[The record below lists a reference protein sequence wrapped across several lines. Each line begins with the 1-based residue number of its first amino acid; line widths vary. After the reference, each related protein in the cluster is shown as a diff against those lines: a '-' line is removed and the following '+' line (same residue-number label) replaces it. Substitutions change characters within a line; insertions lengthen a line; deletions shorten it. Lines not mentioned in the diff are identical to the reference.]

1 MKQNEALWKRYMR
14 RGVLGLLLFV
24 LAVLLYLAL
33 APVKIMSSSVF
44 TSPGLTEIRLYVV
57 TNSLL
62 PAGDIENAGNAGN
75 AGNTGNAENTGNAGN
90 AETLARQIVREHQK
104 QNGPRADGVYELRLY
119 RTEVHYILHRE
130 YAYLFCDASGNLLPR
145 PTAGTNLLHSARSAP
160 SLLPE
165 KPV

>member
-14 RGVLGLLLFV
+14 RGALGLLLFV
-24 LAVLLYLAL
+24 LAVLLYLAF

-62 PAGDIENAGNAGN
+62 PAGDIENAGN
-75 AGNTGNAENTGNAGN
+75 TGNARNAGNAGN

-145 PTAGTNLLHSARSAP
+145 PTAGTDLLHSARSAP

>member
-75 AGNTGNAENTGNAGN
+75 AENTGNTGNAE
-90 AETLARQIVREHQK
+90 TLAHQIVREHQK

-145 PTAGTNLLHSARSAP
+145 PTAGTDLLHSARSAP

>member
-1 MKQNEALWKRYMR
+1 MR

-62 PAGDIENAGNAGN
+62 PAGDMEN
-75 AGNTGNAENTGNAGN
+75 AGNTGNARNAGNAGN

-145 PTAGTNLLHSARSAP
+145 PTAGTDLLHSARSAP

>member
-1 MKQNEALWKRYMR
+1 MR

-62 PAGDIENAGNAGN
+62 PAGDIENAENA
-75 AGNTGNAENTGNAGN
+75 GNAENTGNAGN
-90 AETLARQIVREHQK
+90 AEVLARQIVREHQK

-119 RTEVHYILHRE
+119 RTEVHYILHKE

-145 PTAGTNLLHSARSAP
+145 PTAGTDLLHSARSAP

>member
-1 MKQNEALWKRYMR
+1 MR

-62 PAGDIENAGNAGN
+62 PAGDIENVGNAGNAGN
-75 AGNTGNAENTGNAGN
+75 AGTVGSTGN

-145 PTAGTNLLHSARSAP
+145 PTAGTDLLHSARSAP

>member
-1 MKQNEALWKRYMR
+1 MR

-62 PAGDIENAGNAGN
+62 PAGDIENAGN
-75 AGNTGNAENTGNAGN
+75 TGNARNTGNAGN
-90 AETLARQIVREHQK
+90 AETLAHQIVREHQK

-119 RTEVHYILHRE
+119 RTEVHYILHKE

-145 PTAGTNLLHSARSAP
+145 PTAGTDLLHSARSAP

>member
-62 PAGDIENAGNAGN
+62 PAGDIENAGNA
-75 AGNTGNAENTGNAGN
+75 ENTGNAGN

-119 RTEVHYILHRE
+119 RTEVHYILHKE

-145 PTAGTNLLHSARSAP
+145 PTAGTDLLHSARSAP

>member
-1 MKQNEALWKRYMR
+1 MR

-62 PAGDIENAGNAGN
+62 PAGDIENAGN
-75 AGNTGNAENTGNAGN
+75 TGNARNAGNAGN
-90 AETLARQIVREHQK
+90 AETLAHQIVREHQK

-119 RTEVHYILHRE
+119 RTEVHYILHKE

-145 PTAGTNLLHSARSAP
+145 PTAGTDLLHSARSAP

>member
-1 MKQNEALWKRYMR
+1 MR
-14 RGVLGLLLFV
+14 RGALGLLLFV

-75 AGNTGNAENTGNAGN
+75 ARNTGNAGN

-119 RTEVHYILHRE
+119 RTEVHYILHKE
-130 YAYLFCDASGNLLPR
+130 YAYLFCDASGNLLPH
-145 PTAGTNLLHSARSAP
+145 PTAGTDLLHSARSAP

>member
-14 RGVLGLLLFV
+14 RCVLGLLLFV

-62 PAGDIENAGNAGN
+62 PAGDIENAGN
-75 AGNTGNAENTGNAGN
+75 TGNARNAGNAGN

-119 RTEVHYILHRE
+119 RTEVHYILHKE

-145 PTAGTNLLHSARSAP
+145 PTAGTDLLHSARSAP

>member
-1 MKQNEALWKRYMR
+1 MR
-14 RGVLGLLLFV
+14 RGVPGLLLFV

-62 PAGDIENAGNAGN
+62 PAGDIENAGNT
-75 AGNTGNAENTGNAGN
+75 GNTENTGNAGN

-119 RTEVHYILHRE
+119 RTEVHYILHKE

-145 PTAGTNLLHSARSAP
+145 PTAGTDLLHSARSAP

>member
-1 MKQNEALWKRYMR
+1 MR

-62 PAGDIENAGNAGN
+62 PAGDIENAGN
-75 AGNTGNAENTGNAGN
+75 TGNARNAGNAGN
-90 AETLARQIVREHQK
+90 AETLARQIVR
-104 QNGPRADGVYELRLY
+104 
-119 RTEVHYILHRE
+119 
-130 YAYLFCDASGNLLPR
+130 
-145 PTAGTNLLHSARSAP
+145 
-160 SLLPE
+160 
-165 KPV
+165 

>member
-62 PAGDIENAGNAGN
+62 PAGDIENVGNAGN
-75 AGNTGNAENTGNAGN
+75 AENTENAGN

-145 PTAGTNLLHSARSAP
+145 PTAGTDLLHSARSAP

>member
-1 MKQNEALWKRYMR
+1 MR

-62 PAGDIENAGNAGN
+62 PAGDIENAGN
-75 AGNTGNAENTGNAGN
+75 TGNARNAGNAGN

-119 RTEVHYILHRE
+119 RTEVHYILHKE

-145 PTAGTNLLHSARSAP
+145 PTAGTDLLHSAKSAP

>member
-1 MKQNEALWKRYMR
+1 MR

-62 PAGDIENAGNAGN
+62 PAGDIENAENA
-75 AGNTGNAENTGNAGN
+75 GNAENTGNAGN
-90 AETLARQIVREHQK
+90 AEVLARQIVREHQK

-145 PTAGTNLLHSARSAP
+145 PTAGTDLLHSARSAP

>member
-1 MKQNEALWKRYMR
+1 MR

-62 PAGDIENAGNAGN
+62 PAGDIENAGNAEN
-75 AGNTGNAENTGNAGN
+75 ARNAGNAGN

-145 PTAGTNLLHSARSAP
+145 PTAGTDLLHSARSAP

>member
-1 MKQNEALWKRYMR
+1 MR
-14 RGVLGLLLFV
+14 RGALGLLLFV

-62 PAGDIENAGNAGN
+62 PAGDIENAGN
-75 AGNTGNAENTGNAGN
+75 TGNARNAGNAGN

-145 PTAGTNLLHSARSAP
+145 PTAGTDLLHSARSAP

-165 KPV
+165 KLV

>member
-1 MKQNEALWKRYMR
+1 MR

-75 AGNTGNAENTGNAGN
+75 AENTGNTGNAE
-90 AETLARQIVREHQK
+90 TLAHQIVREHQK

-145 PTAGTNLLHSARSAP
+145 PTAGTDLLHSARSAP

>member
-62 PAGDIENAGNAGN
+62 PAGDIENAGIAE
-75 AGNTGNAENTGNAGN
+75 NAENTGNAGN

-145 PTAGTNLLHSARSAP
+145 PTAGTDLLHSARSAP

>member
-1 MKQNEALWKRYMR
+1 MR

-24 LAVLLYLAL
+24 LAVLLYLVL

-62 PAGDIENAGNAGN
+62 PAGDIENAGN
-75 AGNTGNAENTGNAGN
+75 TGNARNAGNAGN

-104 QNGPRADGVYELRLY
+104 QNGPRGDGVYELRLY

-145 PTAGTNLLHSARSAP
+145 PTAGTDLLHSARSAP

-165 KPV
+165 KLV

>member
-1 MKQNEALWKRYMR
+1 MR

-62 PAGDIENAGNAGN
+62 PAGDIENAGN
-75 AGNTGNAENTGNAGN
+75 TGNARNAGNAGN

-145 PTAGTNLLHSARSAP
+145 PTAGTDLLHSARSAP

>member
-62 PAGDIENAGNAGN
+62 PAGDIENAGN
-75 AGNTGNAENTGNAGN
+75 TGNARNTGNAGN
-90 AETLARQIVREHQK
+90 AETLAHQIVREHQK

-119 RTEVHYILHRE
+119 RTEVHYILHKE

-145 PTAGTNLLHSARSAP
+145 PTAGTDLLHSARSAP

>member
-1 MKQNEALWKRYMR
+1 MR

-75 AGNTGNAENTGNAGN
+75 A
-90 AETLARQIVREHQK
+90 ETLARQIVREHQK

-119 RTEVHYILHRE
+119 RTEVHYILHKE

-145 PTAGTNLLHSARSAP
+145 PTAGTDLLHSARSAP

>member
-1 MKQNEALWKRYMR
+1 MR

-62 PAGDIENAGNAGN
+62 PAGDIENAE
-75 AGNTGNAENTGNAGN
+75 NTGNARNAGNAGN

-145 PTAGTNLLHSARSAP
+145 PTAGTDLLHSARSAP

>member
-1 MKQNEALWKRYMR
+1 MR

-24 LAVLLYLAL
+24 LVVLLYLAL

-62 PAGDIENAGNAGN
+62 PAGDIENAE
-75 AGNTGNAENTGNAGN
+75 NTGNARNAGNAGN

-119 RTEVHYILHRE
+119 RTEVHYILHKE

-145 PTAGTNLLHSARSAP
+145 PTAGTDLLHSARSAP

-165 KPV
+165 KLV

>member
-1 MKQNEALWKRYMR
+1 MR

-62 PAGDIENAGNAGN
+62 PAGDIENAGNTGNARN
-75 AGNTGNAENTGNAGN
+75 AGNVGNAEV
-90 AETLARQIVREHQK
+90 LARQIVREHQK

-145 PTAGTNLLHSARSAP
+145 PTAGTDLLHSARSAP

>member
-62 PAGDIENAGNAGN
+62 PAGDIENAGNAEN
-75 AGNTGNAENTGNAGN
+75 ARNAGNAGN

-145 PTAGTNLLHSARSAP
+145 PTAGTDLLHSARSAP

>member
-1 MKQNEALWKRYMR
+1 MR

-62 PAGDIENAGNAGN
+62 PAGDIENAGN
-75 AGNTGNAENTGNAGN
+75 TGNARNAGNAGN

-145 PTAGTNLLHSARSAP
+145 PTAGTDLLHSARSAP
-160 SLLPE
+160 LLLPE

>member
-62 PAGDIENAGNAGN
+62 PAGDIENAENTGNAGN
-75 AGNTGNAENTGNAGN
+75 AGTVGSTGN

-145 PTAGTNLLHSARSAP
+145 PTAGTDLLHSARSAP

>member
-1 MKQNEALWKRYMR
+1 MR

-44 TSPGLTEIRLYVV
+44 TSPGLTEIHLYVV

-62 PAGDIENAGNAGN
+62 PAGDIENAGNA
-75 AGNTGNAENTGNAGN
+75 GNAENTGNAGN

-145 PTAGTNLLHSARSAP
+145 PTAGTDLLHSARSAP

>member
-1 MKQNEALWKRYMR
+1 MR

-62 PAGDIENAGNAGN
+62 PAGDIENVGNA
-75 AGNTGNAENTGNAGN
+75 GNAENTGNAGN

-145 PTAGTNLLHSARSAP
+145 PTAGTDLLHSARSAP

>member
-1 MKQNEALWKRYMR
+1 MR

-24 LAVLLYLAL
+24 LAILLYLAL

-62 PAGDIENAGNAGN
+62 PAGDIENAGN
-75 AGNTGNAENTGNAGN
+75 TGNARNTGNAGN

-104 QNGPRADGVYELRLY
+104 QNGPRAYGVYELRLY

-145 PTAGTNLLHSARSAP
+145 PTAGTDLLHSARSAP

>member
-1 MKQNEALWKRYMR
+1 MR

-75 AGNTGNAENTGNAGN
+75 AENTGNAGN

-104 QNGPRADGVYELRLY
+104 QNGLRADGVYELRLY
-119 RTEVHYILHRE
+119 RTEVHYILHKE

-145 PTAGTNLLHSARSAP
+145 PTAGTDLLHSARSAP

-165 KPV
+165 KLV

>member
-62 PAGDIENAGNAGN
+62 PAGDIENAGNTENAGN
-75 AGNTGNAENTGNAGN
+75 AGTVGSTGNAEV
-90 AETLARQIVREHQK
+90 LARQIVREHQK

-119 RTEVHYILHRE
+119 RTEVHYILHKE

-145 PTAGTNLLHSARSAP
+145 PTAGTDLLHSARSAP

>member
-1 MKQNEALWKRYMR
+1 MR
-14 RGVLGLLLFV
+14 RGALGLLLFV

-62 PAGDIENAGNAGN
+62 PAGDLENAGNTGNAGN
-75 AGNTGNAENTGNAGN
+75 AGNVENAGN
-90 AETLARQIVREHQK
+90 AEVLARQIVREHQK

-119 RTEVHYILHRE
+119 RTEVHYILHKE

-145 PTAGTNLLHSARSAP
+145 PTAGTDLLHSARSAP
-160 SLLPE
+160 SLLP
-165 KPV
+165 

>member
-24 LAVLLYLAL
+24 LAVLLYLAF

-62 PAGDIENAGNAGN
+62 PAGDIENAGN
-75 AGNTGNAENTGNAGN
+75 TGNARNAGNAGN

-119 RTEVHYILHRE
+119 RTEVHYILHKE

-145 PTAGTNLLHSARSAP
+145 PTAGTDLLHSARSAP

>member
-1 MKQNEALWKRYMR
+1 MR

-62 PAGDIENAGNAGN
+62 PAGDIENAGN
-75 AGNTGNAENTGNAGN
+75 TGNAENTGNAGN

-119 RTEVHYILHRE
+119 RTEVHYILHKE

-145 PTAGTNLLHSARSAP
+145 PTAGTDLLHSARSAP
-160 SLLPE
+160 PLLPE

>member
-1 MKQNEALWKRYMR
+1 MR
-14 RGVLGLLLFV
+14 RCVLGLLLFV

-62 PAGDIENAGNAGN
+62 PAGDIENAGN
-75 AGNTGNAENTGNAGN
+75 TGNARNAGNAGN

-119 RTEVHYILHRE
+119 RTEVYYILHKE

-145 PTAGTNLLHSARSAP
+145 PTAGTDLLHSARSAP

>member
-1 MKQNEALWKRYMR
+1 MR

-62 PAGDIENAGNAGN
+62 PAGDIENAGNARN
-75 AGNTGNAENTGNAGN
+75 AGNVGTAGN
-90 AETLARQIVREHQK
+90 AEVLARQIVREHQK

-145 PTAGTNLLHSARSAP
+145 PTAGTDLLHSARSAP